1 MPTEYW
7 YIDWDNLKNS
17 FPSLFADPQAVQQI
31 LMYSWALAD
40 FRHVE
45 NYLGKWAFYNF
56 AIKLYDL
63 WFLNLFPIFNS
74 NNELVNIKFEKTNQ
88 CIIFNAYNLYLI
100 NKTSV
105 RNQYIDHF
113 YNLTN

>member
-1 MPTEYW
+1 
-7 YIDWDNLKNS
+7 
-17 FPSLFADPQAVQQI
+17 
-31 LMYSWALAD
+31 
-40 FRHVE
+40 
-45 NYLGKWAFYNF
+45 
-56 AIKLYDL
+56 
-63 WFLNLFPIFNS
+63 LFPIFNS